1 MKFLRIFTF
10 KTILFCI
17 LRGPV
22 MIQPMMEIP
31 KRTDPK
37 HRRPRKKKAEQVL
50 TEAPRLLLIVRAE
63 MASATLQWAV
73 SLQQLLLLQPPSVQA
88 RGWQCKADRVL
99 VAAAACKAALERACD
114 DGRTMHALVKRV
126 HLVFTLVIVY
136 VLLIVKYRK
145 QCKHDEELAK
155 IQRQIPMLKPP
166 KKKIIS
172 QHLHSSVHDR
182 RGQSCTLPEPTQM
195 ITSVPFPG
203 LKA

>member
-1 MKFLRIFTF
+1 MEFLRIFTF
-10 KTILFCI
+10 KTIPFCI

-22 MIQPMMEIP
+22 MVHP
-31 KRTDPK
+31 KIKLPK
-37 HRRPRKKKAEQVL
+37 TASPHHRRHRQMKAEQVL

-99 VAAAACKAALERACD
+99 VAAAACKVALERACD
-114 DGRTMHALVKRV
+114 DGRTMHALGKRV
-126 HLVFTLVIVY
+126 HLVFALVTVY

-145 QCKHDEELAK
+145 QCKHDEEIAQ
-155 IQRQIPMLKPP
+155 IQRQIPMLKSQ
-166 KKKIIS
+166 KKNIS